1 MDIDSNKINCPKCG
15 AEINVSDI
23 LYHQVQDKL
32 AKDFEEKNAKKEKD
46 LQKKLNDLQAEKEQL
61 AKDKEAI
68 QQQVDNAVKTK
79 LTAEKTKLEKALR
92 ETLKEE
98 TAEQITSLQKELE
111 QKSGQVKELNKT
123 KAEIEKL
130 KREKDEL
137 RDLVALEKE
146 KEFSEKLKEEKIK
159 IKKQVDDASTMK
171 IKELEKQLEDQKN
184 LAEEMKRKAEQGSM
198 QLQGEVQE
206 LAIEEILSSLFPF
219 DLISEVG
226 KGVKGADVI
235 QTVRNKVGADCGTI
249 LYESK
254 RTKSFSNDWITKL
267 KTDAVAIKADICI
280 IVTEA
285 LPDGID
291 RIGQKDGV
299 WICSFNDFK
308 GLVLVLRESLIKI
321 NDAYTSQTN
330 KGEKMQMLY
339 DYLTSTE
346 FRLQVGAII
355 EGFTDLHNGYIQEK
369 RAMER
374 IWKQREKQLEKVLL
388 NTNHFIGSI
397 KGIAG
402 SSIPDLKQI
411 GSGDNILELE

>member
-1 MDIDSNKINCPKCG
+1 MDIDSNKINCPECG

-32 AKDFEEKNAKKEKD
+32 ARDFEEKNAKREKD

-68 QQQVDNAVKTK
+68 QQQVNDAVKTK
-79 LTAEKTKLEKALR
+79 LNAEKTKLEKSIR
-92 ETLKEE
+92 ENLQEE
-98 TAEQITSLQKELE
+98 TAEQITSLQRDLE

-137 RDLVALEKE
+137 RDLVVLEKE

-235 QTVRNKVGADCGTI
+235 QTVRNKVGEDCGTI

-267 KTDAVAIKADICI
+267 KTDAVATKADICV

-285 LPDGID
+285 LPNGID

-321 NDAYTSQTN
+321 NDAYTTQTN

-374 IWKQREKQLEKVLL
+374 IWKQREKQLERVLL

-402 SSIPDLKQI
+402 SSIPDFKHI
-411 GSGDNILELE
+411 GSGENILELE